1 MLARHATCA
10 IRQLGARVSGAN
22 SQLANDC
29 QLYAPHWVPLTWI
42 AGFTRTKLH
51 ILLYPAVF
59 HILSLRKHHTY
70 RVVELCWFSGTHFA
84 SQLMSKR
91 VPLHAALLVVARRLV
106 SKLVQP
112 FSAPSSTVNGIRLR
126 LCFHCPRCHNNW
138 PINHGNHTRSLNQS
152 GGQAV
157 LQSSTLR
164 VQLAL

>member
-91 VPLHAALLVVARRLV
+91 VPLHAALLVVARRLESMV
-106 SKLVQP
+106 AYVGYQCLSSRRAVQ
-112 FSAPSSTVNGIRLR
+112 
-126 LCFHCPRCHNNW
+126 CFHRAPVATTL
-138 PINHGNHTRSLNQS
+138 GQS
-152 GGQAV
+152 IMTTTPAH
-157 LQSSTLR
+157 
-164 VQLAL
+164 